1 MAATHTDNVAKL
13 YTTIGVHEQT
23 RLPTHPMER
32 EITLLTIK
40 KYLPPAAKIADIGG
54 GPGVLSFALADQ
66 GHAVDLRDLTP
77 ELIRLAQETQ
87 NERKTNGKP
96 VLQSLGVNNALE
108 KSGLEEGSY
117 DGVLL
122 LGPLYHLLQEDE
134 RVTAVKNAL
143 ELLKEG
149 GVLFVAFITIAAH
162 LRDVAMRDSS
172 RIVQNN
178 GFYTQYVSTCQLA
191 RGTLEQRKLTSI
203 GS

>member
-1 MAATHTDNVAKL
+1 MAATQTDNVAKL

-40 KYLPPAAKIADIGG
+40 KYLPTAAKVADIGG

-87 NERKTNGKP
+87 DERKTNGKP

-108 KSGLEEGSY
+108 KSGLEEGGY

-122 LGPLYHLLQEDE
+122 LGPLYHLMKEDE
-134 RVTAVKNAL
+134 RVTAVQNAL
-143 ELLKEG
+143 GLLKEG
-149 GVLFVAFITIAAH
+149 GVLFVAFITAAAH
-162 LRDVAMRDSS
+162 LRDVAMRDAS
-172 RIVQNN
+172 RIVQNKE
-178 GFYTQYVSTCQLA
+178 FYTRYVSIRPNSLDK
-191 RGTLEQRKLTSI
+191 LERKRRP
-203 GS
+203 